1 MFEDVPVWIGNVDA
15 GGRVERLT
23 SACRPFFVRWSC
35 RRLFVRWS
43 CRRLFGLAFVAE
55 LKRLRQRYASPSAL
69 LTDPSDAARASR
81 DGLVDDGALV
91 HLDVDE
97 ALDRLLVEV
106 LKTRLVY
113 FEIDLQIRQLRT
125 YLVEAVCNVRLIFR
139 QREVGV
145 VFRCPHSVVRLR
157 DLEDTLDGRSMEFPV
172 DCLLFFAGL
181 LAIMLR

>member
-1 MFEDVPVWIGNVDA
+1 MLI
-15 GGRVERLT
+15 
-23 SACRPFFVRWSC
+23 
-35 RRLFVRWS
+35 
-43 CRRLFGLAFVAE
+43 
-55 LKRLRQRYASPSAL
+55 
-69 LTDPSDAARASR
+69 DPSDAARASR
-81 DGLVDDGALV
+81 DVRLVDDGALV

-125 YLVEAVCNVRLIFR
+125 YLVEAVCDVRLIFR